1 MTLAAEALSL
11 VADHVIYVNPRQLVR
26 WQTRSPRIDCSPH
39 FAHSLFSWANH
50 QGREFS
56 STLGEKT
63 MRKSRQPAY
72 GVAALN
78 WPEPIAP
85 SMFLPNQALR
95 SMVSRCTYIHAV
107 TMPVVRVTQGAPVK
121 ARIIPHLIFCL
132 PPALRFPLFHPLDY
146 DRKPPPRDGFNFG
159 RARMARFNTWIIPVC
174 HPAFFCTPYPKLLWA
189 IPGCRGQLIKCVH
202 VASAAISARL
212 HLLVALHLLGAN
224 NPYKSDPC
232 EASRPLRK
240 FFSRLFNL
248 FPFYLLIYLVTS
260 LLGSESWPTPL

>member
-1 MTLAAEALSL
+1 MSRWSQVRKIGGVPTLTLAAEALSL

-146 DRKPPPRDGFNFG
+146 DRERPPEMVSTLDGREWHGSTRGLSPF
-159 RARMARFNTWIIPVC
+159 
-174 HPAFFCTPYPKLLWA
+174 A
-189 IPGCRGQLIKCVH
+189 IPPSFVLLTPSYCGQSQAA
-202 VASAAISARL
+202 VAS
-212 HLLVALHLLGAN
+212 
-224 NPYKSDPC
+224 
-232 EASRPLRK
+232 
-240 FFSRLFNL
+240 
-248 FPFYLLIYLVTS
+248 
-260 LLGSESWPTPL
+260 